1 MLGKDSVLLFVTQGK
16 VKEVVMVGVVVRR
29 DERDEFCDRPGYLTV
44 GVRFLGDSVFDSLK
58 QLTKLLTGERQ
69 NRIGDC
75 VFQAS
80 AALFAYEPVLKGL
93 QEMVE
98 IPFADELLHGKQPLL
113 LDDALDIPTAIR
125 TKLSSDPSQLAA
137 VKTALLYRVALIQ
150 GPPGKYISIRQY
162 FPVSTLY
169 PFNSLNY

>member
-1 MLGKDSVLLFVTQGK
+1 
-16 VKEVVMVGVVVRR
+16 MVGVVVRR
-29 DERDEFCDRPGYLTV
+29 DEKNEFCHEPGCLTV
-44 GVRFLGDSVFDSLK
+44 GVRFLGDSAFDSLK
-58 QLTKLLTGERQ
+58 QLTKLLGSKDN

-98 IPFADELLHGKQPLL
+98 IPFADELLHGNLPLL

-125 TKLSSDPSQLAA
+125 AKLSSDPSQLAA

-150 GPPGKYISIRQY
+150 GPPGIHIYIAVSSYLSYLIHSIC
-162 FPVSTLY
+162 
-169 PFNSLNY
+169 PFYV